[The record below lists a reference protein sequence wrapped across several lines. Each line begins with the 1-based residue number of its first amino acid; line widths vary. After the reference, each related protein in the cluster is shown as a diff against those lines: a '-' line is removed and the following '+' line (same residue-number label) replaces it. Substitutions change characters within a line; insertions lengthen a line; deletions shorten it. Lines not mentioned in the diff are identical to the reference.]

1 MTYSYEQ
8 IGNICISLDCT
19 SDVQVGQVCQMYTSD
34 CVCKAG
40 ADRIFDGVVASKKDS
55 RAGVVVHGFVTV
67 PFTGTAPSVGYRG
80 LLSDGQGGVYSDEEG
95 KNYLIVSVDTANK
108 TVTFLL

>member
-40 ADRIFDGVVASKKDS
+40 ADRIFDGVVAS
-55 RAGVVVHGFVTV
+55 
-67 PFTGTAPSVGYRG
+67 
-80 LLSDGQGGVYSDEEG
+80 
-95 KNYLIVSVDTANK
+95 
-108 TVTFLL
+108 